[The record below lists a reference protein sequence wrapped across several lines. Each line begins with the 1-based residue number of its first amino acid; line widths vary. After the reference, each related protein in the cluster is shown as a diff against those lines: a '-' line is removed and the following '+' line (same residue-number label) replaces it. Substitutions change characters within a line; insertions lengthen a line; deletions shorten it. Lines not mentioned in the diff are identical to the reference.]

1 MSQESKFDQFIYGKF
16 VVEKDSE
23 YRLVSYSEN
32 LNNNIS
38 VLEEIHEKSY
48 YFWGSQ
54 SSDLNRKAVGICR
67 NNTRILPEEKE
78 IILIQAA
85 PAFNKDKGIFSRGGS
100 RSFFQHRY
108 IFVSSAEIAVFN
120 NQICRLLGYLGN
132 MSMPTF
138 SSLNQFDD
146 SEEKSW
152 LLGPEDFESLLAKE
166 TTEKKVR

>member
-1 MSQESKFDQFIYGKF
+1 MSQASKFDQFIYGKF
-16 VVEKDSE
+16 VEKDSE

-38 VLEEIHEKSY
+38 ELEGIHEKNY
-48 YFWGSQ
+48 YFWGSK
-54 SSDLNRKAVGICR
+54 SSDPNRKAVGICR
-67 NNTRILPEEKE
+67 NNTRILPEKKF
-78 IILIQAA
+78 ILIQAS
-85 PAFNKDKGIFSRGGS
+85 PAFNKDKGFFLRSGD

-108 IFVSSAEIAVFN
+108 IFVSSAEIVGFK